1 VKPNETRAVAGA
13 RAIDNAPAPLLES
26 RHQSVEEIFMPDPV
40 LMQKTGEITTITLNR
55 PEAGN
60 RQTDALW
67 AQVTE
72 MLNEAGRTSRAIIFK
87 GAGADFCLGREAMG
101 QQPTT
106 PVEAYGVRERS
117 ETIFNLYGAFRNS
130 PAPIIAAVQ
139 GRAVGLGCALAALC
153 DITIAGDRA
162 RFQFPETA
170 HRIMPTIAFSALVD
184 RVPRK
189 AATFLIYSAQE
200 IDAQKALSFGLA
212 SDVVPANDLESAI
225 NRLVDH
231 LTKMPLAAVLAV
243 KEYSRAAFGIGTQ
256 AATDFARNLH
266 ATVNSFSGM
275 RS

>member
-1 VKPNETRAVAGA
+1 MA
-13 RAIDNAPAPLLES
+13 
-26 RHQSVEEIFMPDPV
+26 DPV
-40 LMQKTGEITTITLNR
+40 LMQKNGEITTILLNR

-60 RQTDALW
+60 RQTDGTW

-72 MLNEAGRTSRAIIFK
+72 MLNEAGKSSRAILFK
-87 GAGADFCLGREAMG
+87 GAGEDFCLGREAMG
-101 QQPTT
+101 QQPPT
-106 PVEAYGVRERS
+106 PLEAYGVRDRS

-130 PAPIIAAVQ
+130 AAPIIGVVQ

-153 DITIAGDRA
+153 DITIAADKA

-200 IDAQKALSFGLA
+200 IDAEKALTFGLA
-212 SDVVPANDLESAI
+212 SDVVPSADLDGAV
-225 NRLVDH
+225 NKLVEH
-231 LTKMPLAAVLAV
+231 FNKMPLAAVLAV

>member
-1 VKPNETRAVAGA
+1 MADAV
-13 RAIDNAPAPLLES
+13 LL
-26 RHQSVEEIFMPDPV
+26 
-40 LMQKTGEITTITLNR
+40 QKNGEITTITLNR
-55 PEAGN
+55 PEVGN
-60 RQTDALW
+60 RQTDATW

-72 MLNEAGRTSRAIIFK
+72 MLNQAGKSSRAILFK
-87 GAGADFCLGREAMG
+87 GAGEDFCLGREAMG
-101 QQPTT
+101 QQPTA
-106 PVEAYGVRERS
+106 PLEAYSVRDRS

-130 PAPIIAAVQ
+130 AAPIVGVVQ

-153 DITIAGDRA
+153 DVTIAGDKA

-200 IDAQKALSFGLA
+200 IDAQKALAFGLA
-212 SDVVPANDLESAI
+212 SDVVPARELDAAVGKLLEHF
-225 NRLVDH
+225 N
-231 LTKMPLAAVLAV
+231 KMPLAAVLAV

>member
-1 VKPNETRAVAGA
+1 MADAV
-13 RAIDNAPAPLLES
+13 LL
-26 RHQSVEEIFMPDPV
+26 
-40 LMQKTGEITTITLNR
+40 QKDGEITTLTLNR

-60 RQTDALW
+60 RQTDATW

-72 MLNEAGRTSRAIIFK
+72 MLNQAGKSSRAILFK
-87 GAGADFCLGREAMG
+87 GAGEDFCLGREAMG

-106 PVEAYGVRERS
+106 PLEAYSVRDRS

-130 PAPIIAAVQ
+130 AAPIIGVVQ

-153 DITIAGDRA
+153 DVTIAADKA

-200 IDAQKALSFGLA
+200 IDAQKALTFGLA
-212 SDVVPANDLESAI
+212 SDVVPAHELDGAVDKLLEHF
-225 NRLVDH
+225 N
-231 LTKMPLAAVLAV
+231 KMPLAAVLAV

>member
-1 VKPNETRAVAGA
+1 
-13 RAIDNAPAPLLES
+13 
-26 RHQSVEEIFMPDPV
+26 
-40 LMQKTGEITTITLNR
+40 
-55 PEAGN
+55 
-60 RQTDALW
+60 
-67 AQVTE
+67 VTE
-72 MLNEAGRTSRAIIFK
+72 MLNQAGKTSRAILFK
-87 GAGADFCLGREAMG
+87 GAGEDFCLGREAMG
-101 QQPTT
+101 EQPTT
-106 PVEAYGVRERS
+106 LLEAYSVRDRS

-130 PAPIIAAVQ
+130 AAPIIGVVQ

-153 DITIAGDRA
+153 DITIAADKA

-200 IDAQKALSFGLA
+200 IDAQKALTFGLA
-212 SDVVPANDLESAI
+212 SDVVPARELDAAVDKLLDHF
-225 NRLVDH
+225 NR
-231 LTKMPLAAVLAV
+231 MPLAAVLAV